1 MAFIVTA
8 GEILAEILAETRGE
22 GFLEPQPFLAPF
34 PSGAPAIFIDQVG
47 KLGFP
52 CGIIGAVGDDD
63 FGTLNRERLRQDG
76 VDVSAVTVIPGGA
89 TGTAFVRYRP
99 NGDRDFIF
107 NIKDSASGQISL
119 GTEAMALLDKAS
131 HFHVMGSSV
140 FSPAIKQLMKEAV
153 AKAKASGA
161 TISFDPNV
169 RKELLSDQDTVQF
182 FNWVL
187 ERTDIFMPSGDEIF
201 MFVEADNITD
211 AATRL
216 VERGVSLVVVKNG
229 AEGATAFEHENQVH
243 SPAIPTDE
251 VDPTG
256 AGDCF
261 GATFVTCHLLGKDL
275 VTCLRYANAAGSRQ
289 ITRRGPMEGTSSFA
303 ELDAWISQS
312 ELNA

>member
-8 GEILAEILAETRGE
+8 GEILAEILATTQGE
-22 GFLEPQPFLAPF
+22 GFLEPQEFLGPF

-47 KLGFP
+47 KLGFH
-52 CGIIGAVGDDD
+52 CGIIGSVGDDD

-76 VDVSAVTVIPGGA
+76 VDVSAVAIIQGGA

-99 NGDRDFIF
+99 SGDRDFVF

-119 GTEAMALLDKAS
+119 GPAAKELLNKAS

-140 FSPAIKQLMKEAV
+140 FSSSIKLLMQEAV
-153 AKAKASGA
+153 TQVKAAGG

-169 RKELLSDQDTVQF
+169 RKELLSDPDIMQF

-187 ERTDIFMPSGDEIF
+187 ERTDIFMPSGDEVF
-201 MFVEADNITD
+201 MFVEADNTAE

-216 VERGVSLVVVKNG
+216 IERGVPLIVVKNG
-229 AEGATAFEHENQVH
+229 DKGATAFEAGNQVH
-243 SPAIPTDE
+243 APALVTEEI
-251 VDPTG
+251 DPTG

-261 GATFVTCHLLGKDL
+261 GATFVTCRLLGKDL
-275 VTCLRYANAAGSRQ
+275 ATSLRYANAAGSRQ
-289 ITRRGPMEGTSSFA
+289 ITVRGPMEGTSTFV
-303 ELDAWISQS
+303 ELDAWLSKS
-312 ELNA
+312 ELKA